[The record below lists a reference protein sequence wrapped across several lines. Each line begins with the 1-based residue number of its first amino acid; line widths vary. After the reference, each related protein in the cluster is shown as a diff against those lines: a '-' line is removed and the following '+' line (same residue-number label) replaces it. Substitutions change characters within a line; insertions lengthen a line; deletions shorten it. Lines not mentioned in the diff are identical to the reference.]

1 MKWPFRFKVWQGSL
15 KNRLLVSF
23 LLLSLVPLGAAS
35 LVAYRTITDGA
46 HEAAIRE
53 MTALAHS
60 AAQAVNVYM
69 NDRVGDQLVW
79 SKMNIVLEA
88 LEVTEVRESANETL
102 MDLVKLSGAYDAVML
117 LDDRGTCI
125 VASTPLSVKENFAS
139 DPLFTN
145 AMKDRV
151 FIKDMYHDSRIAKI
165 VPDSGGWTLAIA
177 TPVKIGQKVS
187 GVLCAFLK
195 WSVIESLVSE
205 TKVGVTGYVY
215 VVNRDQQVIA
225 HPSRDLYHQAVAGPK
240 IQLRTLADALKNREP
255 YHYYW
260 YQNAKT
266 KKQGHKLAGL
276 AYPKGFGNF
285 PGLGWQF
292 GAAADL
298 DEVTGFVSKIFGY
311 VLIAGILAAALVVLL
326 SFYLARG
333 IAMPIAAIASEIT
346 KVGAGDL
353 TVELPEVNRDDEVG
367 ALANAF
373 RLMLKNLKDQTKQ
386 VLSGVT
392 ILTNTG
398 EGISRAV
405 SRLAE
410 TASESSEAVKK
421 STEIVDEVQR
431 EVRLSADKVR
441 GVADQAG
448 AITRS
453 GVEAAEQTALNMG
466 IIKEQMQRIRAS
478 VDMLG
483 VRSQEIERIVVSVQD
498 IADQSNLLAVN
509 ASIEAAQAGE
519 RGRGFAVVAHEI
531 KTLANQSKKSTNN
544 VQQFLKEITKSITAV
559 TEATEAA
566 DKAVSSGVEHSALA
580 GKSIRSLAGSVSA
593 SSDTVT
599 AIEASSDVQA
609 IGLEEISSS
618 ITGVEKAVKQ
628 NAESAKELED
638 AVKELHRLGSQLSVL
653 VSRFRVE

>member
-1 MKWPFRFKVWQGSL
+1 MKWSFRFKVWQGSL

-69 NDRVGDQLVW
+69 NDRVGDLLVW
-79 SKMNIVLEA
+79 SKMNVVLEG
-88 LEVTEVRESANETL
+88 LEITEIRESANETL
-102 MDLVKLSGAYDAVML
+102 MDLVKLSQAYEAVML
-117 LDDRGTCI
+117 LDNRGTCI
-125 VASTPLSVKENFAS
+125 VASTPLLMNENLAS

-145 AMKDRV
+145 AMNGRV
-151 FIKDMYHDSRIAKI
+151 FIKDMYHDSRIVKI
-165 VPDSGGWTLAIA
+165 SPDSAGWTLAIS
-177 TPVKIGQKVS
+177 TPVKIGNQVS

-195 WSVIESLVSE
+195 WSVIESLLRE
-205 TKVGVTGYVY
+205 TKVGATGYVY
-215 VVNRDQQVIA
+215 AVNRDQQIIV
-225 HPSRDLYHQAVAGPK
+225 HPSRDLYHEAVAGPK
-240 IQLRTLADALKNREP
+240 IQLPSLAEALKKGATH
-255 YHYYW
+255 HYYW
-260 YQNAKT
+260 FKNAKT
-266 KKQGHKLAGL
+266 NKLDHKLVGL
-276 AYPKGFGNF
+276 AYPQGFGNF
-285 PGLGWQF
+285 PGIGWQF
-292 GAAADL
+292 GAGADL
-298 DEVTGFVSKIFGY
+298 DEVSGFVSKSFRY
-311 VLIAGILAAALVVLL
+311 VLVAAILAAVLVVLL

-333 IAMPIAAIASEIT
+333 IALPIAAIASEIK

-353 TVELPEVNRDDEVG
+353 TVDLPEMKRDDEVG

-410 TASESSEAVKK
+410 TASESSDAVKK

-453 GVEAAEQTALNMG
+453 GVEAAEQTVLNMG

-483 VRSQEIERIVVSVQD
+483 ARSQEIERIVVSVQD

-544 VQQFLKEITKSITAV
+544 VQQFLKEITKSISAV

-599 AIEASSDVQA
+599 AIEASSDIQA
-609 IGLEEISSS
+609 LGLEEISTS

>member
-1 MKWPFRFKVWQGSL
+1 V
-15 KNRLLVSF
+15 
-23 LLLSLVPLGAAS
+23 
-35 LVAYRTITDGA
+35 D
-46 HEAAIRE
+46 
-53 MTALAHS
+53 
-60 AAQAVNVYM
+60 
-69 NDRVGDQLVW
+69 
-79 SKMNIVLEA
+79 
-88 LEVTEVRESANETL
+88 
-102 MDLVKLSGAYDAVML
+102 
-117 LDDRGTCI
+117 
-125 VASTPLSVKENFAS
+125 
-139 DPLFTN
+139 
-145 AMKDRV
+145 
-151 FIKDMYHDSRIAKI
+151 
-165 VPDSGGWTLAIA
+165 
-177 TPVKIGQKVS
+177 
-187 GVLCAFLK
+187 
-195 WSVIESLVSE
+195 
-205 TKVGVTGYVY
+205 
-215 VVNRDQQVIA
+215 
-225 HPSRDLYHQAVAGPK
+225 
-240 IQLRTLADALKNREP
+240 
-255 YHYYW
+255 
-260 YQNAKT
+260 
-266 KKQGHKLAGL
+266 
-276 AYPKGFGNF
+276 
-285 PGLGWQF
+285 
-292 GAAADL
+292 
-298 DEVTGFVSKIFGY
+298 
-311 VLIAGILAAALVVLL
+311 
-326 SFYLARG
+326 
-333 IAMPIAAIASEIT
+333 
-346 KVGAGDL
+346 
-353 TVELPEVNRDDEVG
+353 LPEMKRDDEVG

-373 RLMLKNLKDQTKQ
+373 RLMLKSLKDQTKQ

-410 TASESSEAVKK
+410 TASESSDAVKK
-421 STEIVDEVQR
+421 STEIVDGVQR

-453 GVEAAEQTALNMG
+453 GVEAAEQTVLNMG

-483 VRSQEIERIVVSVQD
+483 ARSQEIERIVVSVQD

-544 VQQFLKEITKSITAV
+544 VQQFLKEITKSISAV

-599 AIEASSDVQA
+599 AIEASSDIQA
-609 IGLEEISSS
+609 LGLEEISSS
-618 ITGVEKAVKQ
+618 ITGVEKAVNQ